1 MIEFKSLGLS
11 EYLVG
16 TELGEKERER
26 SNKSTIAKKSS
37 LIEE

>member
-1 MIEFKSLGLS
+1 MTEFKSLGLT

-16 TELGEKERER
+16 TELGEKERDK
-26 SNKSTIAKKSS
+26 SNKSAIARRSS